1 MRKLMGS
8 KVFSNPKDHDEIA
21 RLINYVTAS
30 DPAPLVMDFF
40 AGSGTTGRAVWD
52 LNAVDSDRRRF
63 ILVQIPQP
71 LSPSKKEE
79 AVTSDYLD
87 NLGLAQNFSEL
98 TKERLRRASKKIRS
112 ENPLFHGDLG
122 FRVFKLDS
130 TNIRPWEP
138 DRDRLAE
145 TLEESVEHIKA
156 GRSEQDI
163 LFEVLLKL
171 GLELTVPIETRTIA
185 GKTVYSVGL
194 GALLV
199 CLAERIDA
207 GEVEALALG
216 MVEWHT
222 ALAPAAESTVVFRDS
237 AFADDVGKTNL
248 TAILGQHGLENV
260 RSL

>member
-1 MRKLMGS
+1 MIL
-8 KVFSNPKDHDEIA
+8 
-21 RLINYVTAS
+21 
-30 DPAPLVMDFF
+30 DFF
-40 AGSGTTGRAVWD
+40 AGSGTTGNAVWN
-52 LNAVDSDRRRF
+52 LNVATGGNRRF
-63 ILVQIPQP
+63 ILVQLP
-71 LSPSKKEE
+71 E
-79 AVTSDYLD
+79 ATDRQDYRTI
-87 NLGLAQNFSEL
+87 AEI
-98 TKERLRRASKKIRS
+98 TKERLRRTGAKIRAAT
-112 ENPLFHGDLG
+112 PLFPGDLG

-222 ALAPAAESTVVFRDS
+222 ALAAAAESTVVFRDS